1 MKNLID
7 KKIDSEWKQFHEEFI
22 NKIIKW
28 NSSLARDEEQDEIVG
43 IPIGLTASP
52 ILANAIMKEFD
63 VNINSIAPTY
73 YGRYVDDIL
82 LVFPDNGELN
92 SGEEVLEYLKNRNVI
107 NKMQKM
113 TILYYIKI
121 LKIKVFLH

>member
-1 MKNLID
+1 MDISKFYHSINPKYFLTPKFYEEFDFD

-82 LVFPDNGELN
+82 LVFPDNGEL
-92 SGEEVLEYLKNRNVI
+92 VVVKKY
-107 NKMQKM
+107 
-113 TILYYIKI
+113 
-121 LKIKVFLH
+121 